1 MKTKPT
7 QLNTNLESQTARQMI
22 KILKKQPLDELCI
35 EVVEAA
41 AENEREII
49 RLADRITQ
57 TLTVLARDYA
67 ALAETFVTH
76 GTVAL
81 INTSSDLP
89 ELKTQLVCRIE
100 ARKLYKN
107 LLK

>member
-7 QLNTNLESQTARQMI
+7 QTKTNLESQTALQAI
-22 KILKKQPLDELCI
+22 KALEKLAVNDIVLEALAN
-35 EVVEAA
+35 EV
-41 AENEREII
+41 EIG
-49 RLADRITQ
+49 RLADRIAQ
-57 TLTVLARDYA
+57 TLTILARDYTA
-67 ALAETFVTH
+67 TAETFVTH
-76 GTVAL
+76 GAVAL
-81 INTSSDLP
+81 VNICNDLP

>member
-1 MKTKPT
+1 MKTKKQPT
-7 QLNTNLESQTARQMI
+7 PSNLESQTARQMI

-35 EVVEAA
+35 DVVEAA
-41 AENEREII
+41 MVNEREII
-49 RLADRITQ
+49 RLADLIAQ
-57 TLTVLARDYA
+57 TLTILARDYA
-67 ALAETFVTH
+67 AMAETFVTH

-89 ELKTQLVCRIE
+89 ELKAQLNCRIK
-100 ARKLYKN
+100 ARKLYNN